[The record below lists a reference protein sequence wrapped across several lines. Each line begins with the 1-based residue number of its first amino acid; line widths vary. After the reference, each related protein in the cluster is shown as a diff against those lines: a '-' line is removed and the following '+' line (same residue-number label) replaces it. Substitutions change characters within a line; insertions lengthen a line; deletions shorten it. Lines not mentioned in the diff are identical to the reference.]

1 MRGAAFQNDS
11 RANIRIE
18 ASGLK
23 PAARAEPAVQEQ
35 QRLIRKLADID

>member
-11 RANIRIE
+11 RADIRI
-18 ASGLK
+18 ASGVK

-35 QRLIRKLADID
+35 QRHIRKLADID